1 MITIKSLREK
11 LNEYT
16 LSEDSDFVIVRIS
29 EIDAS
34 SLSRYSI
41 VLKQGGLV
49 CDCAGR
55 VFCYDIASIYDDYE
69 IEKCFITSSKSF
81 VEKVLNGT
89 FTKEDEC
96 SRSIAELKIDN
107 EENSDTS
114 SIIDKY
120 GLAT

>member
-1 MITIKSLREK
+1 MITIRSLREK

-29 EIDAS
+29 ETDAS

-49 CDCAGR
+49 RDYAGR
-55 VFCYDIASIYDDYE
+55 IFCYAITSIYDDYE
-69 IEKCFITSSKSF
+69 IEKCFITSNKYF

-89 FTKEDEC
+89 FIEEDEC
-96 SRSIAELKIDN
+96 SRSITELKIDN
-107 EENSDTS
+107 EESSDTS